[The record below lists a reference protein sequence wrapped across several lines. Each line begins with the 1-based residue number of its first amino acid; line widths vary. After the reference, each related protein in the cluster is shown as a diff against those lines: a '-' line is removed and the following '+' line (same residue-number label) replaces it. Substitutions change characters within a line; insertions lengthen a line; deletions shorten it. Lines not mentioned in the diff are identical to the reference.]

1 MLLSKHSLFEP
12 NHSVCHSNAFFPMP
26 ATHTPLSGVIAR
38 SPLLAGFIENLPHA
52 CLVTVAEAG
61 QVLYHNHAFRQ
72 ISNADNAQSRNG
84 TSSGE
89 SAFQHICDAFLA
101 GSTHGG
107 QQQWETEIQLADG
120 RVVRRKTSKMPIDG
134 LETDVC
140 IHTFEDITSQKQRET
155 ELQQA
160 KLQLETD
167 LNAKQ
172 NYLATLTH
180 ELRTPLNAVI
190 AMSHLLMADQ
200 PQTHQTENLETLQS
214 SAETLLAL
222 INNVLDFGKIEAN
235 KVVFEETVFH
245 WEELLRNAVRAS
257 QYRAEEKGVRM
268 ELRRNPSIPP
278 HLVGDPARLMQ
289 VLNNLIGNAIKFT
302 EKGVVMIETE
312 CVRQT
317 GNRIDVRF
325 VISDTGI
332 GIPEA
337 KLHSIFDDY
346 TQAGDDTTRKFGGTG
361 LGLSI
366 TKRLLELQGG
376 HIEVKSCLGIGS
388 SFSFML
394 PFKTGEKPVA
404 RPARS
409 SRNHSEWQHKR
420 VLLVEDNEVNIIVAS
435 KFLKYWQL
443 QLDVARN
450 GCEAVEKVQ
459 ANSYDLVLM
468 DLQMPEMDGFQATR
482 CIRALK
488 AEHFKELPIIA
499 LTANVTGDVR
509 DQCLRNGMTD
519 FMTKPFTP
527 DALHG
532 CLAKYLSHHPQT
544 PATIGDAMTGD
555 QPEYPASTLPDHAA
569 YIWNKI
575 SAVSAGDV
583 NTQQHLFRLSVE
595 GLRQFRNDY
604 QTSLLQKDADGLRQ
618 ALHKSKT
625 LLHMLTLESI
635 SQETEHALQLISQPS
650 VPEASLEESIR
661 KVHGFC
667 DYALG

>member
-1 MLLSKHSLFEP
+1 
-12 NHSVCHSNAFFPMP
+12 MP
-26 ATHTPLSGVIAR
+26 VTYAPFSRVIAR
-38 SPLLAGFIENLPHA
+38 NPLLIGFIENLPHA
-52 CLVTVAEAG
+52 CLVTIGETG
-61 QVLYHNHAFRQ
+61 QVLYHNQAFSQVSHLDSTR
-72 ISNADNAQSRNG
+72 D
-84 TSSGE
+84 SGGVAGNE
-89 SAFQHICDAFLA
+89 GLRRVFDAFLA
-101 GSTHGG
+101 GSTHGS
-107 QQQWETEIQLADG
+107 QPQWETEIRLADG
-120 RVVRRKTSKMPIDG
+120 RFIRRKTSRTPVDG
-134 LETDVC
+134 LAADVC
-140 IHTFEDITSQKQRET
+140 IHTFEDITDQKQRDA

-160 KLQLETD
+160 KSRLETD

-200 PQTHQTENLETLQS
+200 PQTHQTENLQTLQS
-214 SAETLLAL
+214 SAENLLAL
-222 INNVLDFGKIEAN
+222 VNNVLDFGKIEAN

-245 WEELLRNAVRAS
+245 LEDLLRNAVRS
-257 QYRAEEKGVRM
+257 LQYRAGEKSIRM
-268 ELRRNPSIPP
+268 ELRSNPATPP
-278 HLVGDPARLMQ
+278 YLVGDPARLTQ

-302 EKGVVMIETE
+302 DEGVVLIETE
-312 CVRQT
+312 CVPQT
-317 GNRIDVRF
+317 GSRIDVRF
-325 VISDTGI
+325 FISDTGI

-376 HIEVKSCLGIGS
+376 HIEVKSRFGIGS

-394 PFKTGEKPVA
+394 PFKIGEKPVA

-409 SRNHSEWQHKR
+409 SRNHGDWRHKR
-420 VLLVEDNEVNIIVAS
+420 VLLVEDNEVNIVVAS

-482 CIRALK
+482 CIRALD
-488 AEHFKELPIIA
+488 AVYYESLPIVA

-527 DALHG
+527 DGLHG
-532 CLAKYLSHHPQT
+532 CLSKYLSHQPPPT
-544 PATIGDAMTGD
+544 IKDVTGEALEEPATVV
-555 QPEYPASTLPDHAA
+555 PDHAA
-569 YIWNKI
+569 YIWHKI
-575 SAVSAGDV
+575 AVVSAGDAS
-583 NTQQHLFRLSVE
+583 TQQHLFRLSVE